1 MLNLSDPQTTADLIE
16 ILVGLTAMLNA
27 VEMMADRQQY
37 NEHGI
42 FSYAVLKTSFAWMI
56 KGWRASVL
64 SSMLEY
70 PRYLFVVTLELLA
83 AILLISH
90 LLPRLSWL
98 FVVILLLTS
107 LLSHL
112 RNAYGLD
119 GADQMHVIVLA
130 SLTIFSLSPDSLV
143 KSCCLSFICF
153 QALLAYFT
161 AGVVK
166 ARSSIWRGGTALR
179 NILQTSRFR
188 NDTGVRILRKHPLL
202 SQSLCWSVMMFE
214 CTFPLLV
221 LMGTRTCLLVL
232 VAGIL
237 FHLSVALV
245 MGLNSFFWSFV
256 ATYPAILFF
265 ANRFQLQIVSHV
277 K

>member
-1 MLNLSDPQTTADLIE
+1 MLNLFDLQTAANLIE
-16 ILVGLTAMLNA
+16 TLVGITAMLNA
-27 VEMMADRQQY
+27 VEMLADRQQY
-37 NEHGI
+37 DVNGI
-42 FSYAVLKTSFAWMI
+42 FSYAIHKTSSAWMI
-56 KGWRASVL
+56 KGWQATVL
-64 SSMLEY
+64 GIVFEY

-90 LLPRLSWL
+90 LLTPLSWL
-98 FVVILLLTS
+98 FVVILLLTR

-112 RNAYGLD
+112 RNGYGLD
-119 GADQMHVIVLA
+119 GADQMQIIVLA
-130 SLTIFSLSPDSLV
+130 SLTIFHLSPAPLV
-143 KSCCLSFICF
+143 KLCSMLFICF

-166 ARSSIWRGGTALR
+166 LRSSIWRDGTAIS
-179 NILQTSRFR
+179 NILQTNRFR
-188 NDTGVRILRKHPLL
+188 NDTGVRILKKHPQLA
-202 SQSLCWSVMMFE
+202 QSLCWSVIVFE

-221 LMGTRTCLLVL
+221 VTGTRTCFIAL
-232 VAGIL
+232 VAGVL
-237 FHLSVALV
+237 FHFSVALV

-265 ANRFQLQIVSHV
+265 ANMFQQGVVSHF